1 MVTESPHHQPL
12 LSSLIL
18 RPSVGDGSDGAGGG
32 GRTGG
37 SNYEPG
43 EVHRESPSYS
53 RSERYSEDPVFG
65 SNLRMTLLLYNNKI
79 SPGRGGD
86 RPLGRGFDEPGFGP
100 GPHRGEG
107 MREKYPNV
115 HQGKFCHNCK
125 RPRYSSVT
133 TVEGIAF
140 SMKRKGLR
148 DNHPLRLYLSLHF
161 LNVAVVTGA
170 DRQLEEFLYQKS
182 FVRICTWRVGEM
194 FGILLGEAE

>member
-53 RSERYSEDPVFG
+53 RSERYSEDP
-65 SNLRMTLLLYNNKI
+65 
-79 SPGRGGD
+79 
-86 RPLGRGFDEPGFGP
+86 E
-100 GPHRGEG
+100 
-107 MREKYPNV
+107 
-115 HQGKFCHNCK
+115 FCHNCK